1 MDVIKKK
8 KWKMYVL
15 SMFMYFYDVLK
26 IREMIVINNI
36 INSFI
41 VKFFIYNFLF

>member
-1 MDVIKKK
+1 
-8 KWKMYVL
+8 MYVL